1 MTYDAIM
8 MYKLRFIRGL
18 NIQYSDKWVT
28 QDLKDLSK
36 EYERVQSELAVLDIQ
51 LKQLAIGQGYEDLEY
66 KSEL

>member
-18 NIQYSDKWVT
+18 NIQYSDKWDT
-28 QDLKDLSK
+28 AKLREMSLRYESAFDEIEALDIELK
-36 EYERVQSELAVLDIQ
+36 ELAVT
-51 LKQLAIGQGYEDLEY
+51 QGYEDLDY

>member
-18 NIQYSDKWVT
+18 NIQYSDKWDTAKLRDMSLRYESACDEIEVL
-28 QDLKDLSK
+28 DKELK
-36 EYERVQSELAVLDIQ
+36 ELAV
-51 LKQLAIGQGYEDLEY
+51 AQGYEDLDY

>member
-18 NIQYSDKWVT
+18 NIQYSDKCVT

>member
-18 NIQYSDKWVT
+18 NIQYSDKWIT